1 MQFSKLQEFIRI
13 SAFTI
18 FLSLFTFTSY
28 STPTEEDLKKI
39 SQEIYDIAIQV
50 KSAFESGDL
59 QGACEIAY
67 SILNKWENIDP
78 NQLDLELVDKYYLL
92 NSLVEQNKARLNE
105 VCLIENS
112 MNP

>member
-50 KSAFESGDL
+50 KSAFEDD
-59 QGACEIAY
+59 
-67 SILNKWENIDP
+67 NIDLACSLTYSAISKW
-78 NQLDLELVDKYYLL
+78 NFIDVQKLDDEVFMKYILINNL
-92 NSLVEQNKARLNE
+92 ISENKSKLTE
-105 VCLIENS
+105 ICG
-112 MNP
+112 

>member
-18 FLSLFTFTSY
+18 FLSLLTFTSY

-50 KSAFESGDL
+50 KSAFEDD
-59 QGACEIAY
+59 
-67 SILNKWENIDP
+67 NIDLACSLTYSAISKW
-78 NQLDLELVDKYYLL
+78 NFIDVQKLDDEVFMKYILINNL
-92 NSLVEQNKARLNE
+92 ISENKSKLTE
-105 VCLIENS
+105 ICG
-112 MNP
+112 

>member
-13 SAFTI
+13 SSFTI

-50 KSAFESGDL
+50 KSAFEDD
-59 QGACEIAY
+59 
-67 SILNKWENIDP
+67 NIDLACSLTYSAISKW
-78 NQLDLELVDKYYLL
+78 NFIDVQKLDDEVFMKYILINNL
-92 NSLVEQNKARLNE
+92 ISENKSKLTE
-105 VCLIENS
+105 ICG
-112 MNP
+112 

>member
-1 MQFSKLQEFIRI
+1 MQFLKLQEFIRI

-50 KSAFESGDL
+50 KSAFEDD
-59 QGACEIAY
+59 
-67 SILNKWENIDP
+67 NIDLACSLTYSAISKW
-78 NQLDLELVDKYYLL
+78 NFIDVQKLDDEVFMKYILINNL
-92 NSLVEQNKARLNE
+92 ISENKSKLTE
-105 VCLIENS
+105 ICG
-112 MNP
+112 

>member
-13 SAFTI
+13 NAFTI

-50 KSAFESGDL
+50 RSAFEDD
-59 QGACEIAY
+59 
-67 SILNKWENIDP
+67 NIDLACSLTYSAISKW
-78 NQLDLELVDKYYLL
+78 NFIDVQKLDDEVFMKYILINNL
-92 NSLVEQNKARLNE
+92 ISENKSKLTE
-105 VCLIENS
+105 ICG
-112 MNP
+112 

>member
-39 SQEIYDIAIQV
+39 SQEIYDISIQV
-50 KSAFESGDL
+50 KSAFEDD
-59 QGACEIAY
+59 
-67 SILNKWENIDP
+67 NIDLACSLTYSAISKW
-78 NQLDLELVDKYYLL
+78 NFIDVQKLDDEVFMKYILINNL
-92 NSLVEQNKARLNE
+92 ISENKSKLTE
-105 VCLIENS
+105 ICG
-112 MNP
+112 

>member
-13 SAFTI
+13 ITFTI

-50 KSAFESGDL
+50 KSAFEDD
-59 QGACEIAY
+59 
-67 SILNKWENIDP
+67 NIDLACSLTCSAISKW
-78 NQLDLELVDKYYLL
+78 NFIDVQKLDDEVFMKYILINNL
-92 NSLVEQNKARLNE
+92 ISENKSKLTE
-105 VCLIENS
+105 ICG
-112 MNP
+112 